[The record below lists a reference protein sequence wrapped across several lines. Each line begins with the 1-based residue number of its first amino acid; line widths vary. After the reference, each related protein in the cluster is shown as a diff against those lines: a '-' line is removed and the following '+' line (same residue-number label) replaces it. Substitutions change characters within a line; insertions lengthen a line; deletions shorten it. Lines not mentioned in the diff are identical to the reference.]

1 MNAHPGDDFE
11 IVARPFPGGQ
21 TILLAA
27 ALVDEI
33 MFGGA
38 RGSAKSQGLLL
49 EWLKHQEQ
57 YQEKAK
63 GLMFRRK
70 YTDIQDL
77 IGRAQTLFAPFGAKW
92 TNSSDKTTTFVF
104 PNGATL
110 RFSHMNS
117 DGDWVNFKGQEYT
130 RIYVD
135 EADEFPSWE
144 PIGYLYACLRSPDG
158 VPCGLRLSSNPYG
171 AGNAWIKERYID
183 PMPSYHILNDEVPDP
198 EIGEPTIKTRM
209 FIPGK
214 LSENPKLN
222 TAEYR
227 ANLRLSAPNEDVY
240 RAWLNGD
247 YNVQGGA
254 FFHEFRRDKHV
265 IAPFKVPADWP
276 RYCAFDVGSGHPG
289 AVVYFALVPEDTFP
303 EPKIIGGTT
312 FAHDHR
318 YKGGLPKGALVQYRE
333 IYFAQKASN
342 TPGARWVGQ
351 RLPIEE
357 MAKQIVEAERTQVVR
372 GVTYKE
378 QLDPETGMV
387 THKRRVA
394 GHDLFAEK
402 NGPSLSERM
411 RPFGLHF
418 QPAEITRVATR
429 TRMSGWNMIRHRL
442 NGQDGEPMIYFMDHC
457 IHTIRTLPALQID
470 PDRPEDVLKKSDDDL
485 GDAVR
490 YACMCRPFIPRPDLS
505 EDHWPAYGVDSTTIV
520 VPAPKPPGYD
530 PYFGDNI
537 KRNSWRYERI
547 K

>member
-183 PMPSYHILNDEVPDP
+183 PMPSYHI
-198 EIGEPTIKTRM
+198 
-209 FIPGK
+209 
-214 LSENPKLN
+214 
-222 TAEYR
+222 
-227 ANLRLSAPNEDVY
+227 
-240 RAWLNGD
+240 
-247 YNVQGGA
+247 
-254 FFHEFRRDKHV
+254 
-265 IAPFKVPADWP
+265 
-276 RYCAFDVGSGHPG
+276 
-289 AVVYFALVPEDTFP
+289 
-303 EPKIIGGTT
+303 
-312 FAHDHR
+312 
-318 YKGGLPKGALVQYRE
+318 
-333 IYFAQKASN
+333 
-342 TPGARWVGQ
+342 
-351 RLPIEE
+351 
-357 MAKQIVEAERTQVVR
+357 
-372 GVTYKE
+372 
-378 QLDPETGMV
+378 
-387 THKRRVA
+387 
-394 GHDLFAEK
+394 
-402 NGPSLSERM
+402 
-411 RPFGLHF
+411 
-418 QPAEITRVATR
+418 
-429 TRMSGWNMIRHRL
+429 
-442 NGQDGEPMIYFMDHC
+442 
-457 IHTIRTLPALQID
+457 
-470 PDRPEDVLKKSDDDL
+470 
-485 GDAVR
+485 
-490 YACMCRPFIPRPDLS
+490 
-505 EDHWPAYGVDSTTIV
+505 
-520 VPAPKPPGYD
+520 
-530 PYFGDNI
+530 
-537 KRNSWRYERI
+537 
-547 K
+547 